1 MIWLQFFI
9 YFFIWEKDPYLG
21 LKISDSRPSS
31 RTLRRSSSLKLFS
44 ISRSPNKENV
54 SPFASDTGWNL
65 ITRFYKTRETLNYL
79 EDRERRKGLLP
90 SYIPLFIIKYIPPYP
105 LQISSLCNSSNDSVL
120 GVLRSLIKYVDS
132 LEFDEQ
138 PDYQYCISQLIN
150 ELKVSGERIDWVM
163 DWSKSEN
170 PKWIISFKQNKE
182 RFDQFLRA

>member
-1 MIWLQFFI
+1 M
-9 YFFIWEKDPYLG
+9 
-21 LKISDSRPSS
+21 
-31 RTLRRSSSLKLFS
+31 
-44 ISRSPNKENV
+44 
-54 SPFASDTGWNL
+54 
-65 ITRFYKTRETLNYL
+65 
-79 EDRERRKGLLP
+79 
-90 SYIPLFIIKYIPPYP
+90 
-105 LQISSLCNSSNDSVL
+105 L
-120 GVLRSLIKYVDS
+120 GVLRGLIKYVDG